1 LIWVGTTYGIEAF
14 DMKNKNWLNAPAR
27 QRFPNVNIN
36 YLLAQPEAVWVGT
49 DAGVYKYNRRRQ
61 EWRQFTTE
69 DGLIDNRVNAIAVRD
84 DWIWF
89 GTPSGLTAFRW
100 NDPHRID

>member
-1 LIWVGTTYGIEAF
+1 LPG
-14 DMKNKNWLNAPAR
+14 PAR
-27 QRFPNVNIN
+27 QRFPNASIN
-36 YLLAQPEAVWVGT
+36 SLLAQPEAVWVGT
-49 DAGVYKYNRRRQ
+49 DAGVFKYNRKNR
-61 EWRQFTTE
+61 EWRQFTTD
-69 DGLIDNRVNAIAVRD
+69 DGLIDNRVNAIVAQD